1 MSSVP
6 GSAAALL
13 VSGPTAAGKSAA
25 LGELRFLVPPERV
38 LGIVE
43 RDILAEMGGR
53 QVVPTGT
60 AAQDANWDRSLRQ
73 LLLLARD
80 FLADGCDVVV
90 ASHLAPW
97 ELQWLQNRLFHHR
110 AVPIVLLPSWDVARA
125 RRKRRIAQQPTDPRA
140 TDELSL
146 FSWDAHRRLYDQ
158 QSEMARRGLFAHTI
172 DNSRLTPTQVARQ
185 MLAILTGS
193 RPHRPGGLVQNGR
206 LQPSTC

>member
-25 LGELRFLVPPERV
+25 MGELRFLAPPERV

-43 RDILAEMGGR
+43 RDVLAEMGGR
-53 QVVPTGT
+53 QVVPVGT

-97 ELQWLQNRLFHHR
+97 ELQWLRNRLFHHR

-125 RRKRRIAQQPTDPRA
+125 RRERRIAKQSADPRA

-172 DNSRLTPTQVARQ
+172 DNTRLTPAQVARQ
-185 MLAILTGS
+185 MLAILTRS
-193 RPHRPGGLVQNGR
+193 RLQRPGG
-206 LQPSTC
+206 